1 MEKTYMDDI
10 DRTIF
15 PYVEYPGYP
24 FRYPTHLP
32 LVIEKKQADLLRRV
46 SAALYAIFAKAV
58 RRFQSQS
65 DEFFDEME
73 IPKKMRRYLHEGN
86 AMKDLPS
93 WLSRFDYVMD
103 QSGRIQ
109 MVEINADTPCAEIE
123 AYYANGVAAR
133 YFFKEDPNEGEW
145 DRLRS
150 WMKDIFLRCT
160 GGKSREELLAHPVL
174 FSCFDDYV
182 EDLGTTRFLM
192 QAMQDAIDPSM
203 RDTIVFES
211 FYHLAVMED
220 GSLALPDGRTVSL
233 SHASD
238 GDPHRRDGG
247 SGCVLSGRAFD
258 GWVQGGKIPY
268 DESAGVAHH
277 AVEGFSG
284 AHLCADGKEP
294 LLLHGEGEGDHP
306 HLPSGELFPA

>member
-192 QAMQDAIDPSM
+192 QAMQDAIDLSM
-203 RDTIVFES
+203 RDTIVF
-211 FYHLAVMED
+211 
-220 GSLALPDGRTVSL
+220 
-233 SHASD
+233 
-238 GDPHRRDGG
+238 
-247 SGCVLSGRAFD
+247 
-258 GWVQGGKIPY
+258 
-268 DESAGVAHH
+268 
-277 AVEGFSG
+277 
-284 AHLCADGKEP
+284 
-294 LLLHGEGEGDHP
+294 
-306 HLPSGELFPA
+306 